1 MSSHLLIVDDEVDLT
16 SLFKSFFESLGYRV
30 SVAHDGLVA
39 LDKDKHD
46 PADVVITDLTMP
58 KMSGQELIAQ
68 LRQRRADLPVI
79 MMSGYG
85 GEEEIVDGQTVILAK
100 PVSLMQ
106 LKLRLE
112 EVLQRRRD

>member
-1 MSSHLLIVDDEVDLT
+1 MPSHLLIVDDEADLT

-30 SVAHDGLVA
+30 SVAHDGLMA
-39 LDKDKHD
+39 LHRDKHD

-58 KMSGQELIAQ
+58 EMNGRELVAQ

-85 GEEEIVDGQTVILAK
+85 GEEQVADGQTVMLAK

-106 LKLRLE
+106 LKQRLE
-112 EVLQRRRD
+112 EILSRRED